1 MSERA
6 GSAASSTTKE
16 KDVERRKARKAQEF
30 LNDFIEEHRIAVG
43 DRTQLVVTDEECM
56 ELGKFFLRGI
66 VGWALS
72 YDLMRGR
79 QYSNS
84 PLAGIEVEEG
94 VLEEGGDADSEG
106 ETGKSVPLIH

>member
-1 MSERA
+1 M
-6 GSAASSTTKE
+6 
-16 KDVERRKARKAQEF
+16 ERRKARKAQEF

-66 VGWALS
+66 VGWALG
-72 YDLMRGR
+72 YDLVRGR

-94 VLEEGGDADSEG
+94 ALEEGGDADNEG
-106 ETGKSVPLIH
+106 ENGENAPLIH